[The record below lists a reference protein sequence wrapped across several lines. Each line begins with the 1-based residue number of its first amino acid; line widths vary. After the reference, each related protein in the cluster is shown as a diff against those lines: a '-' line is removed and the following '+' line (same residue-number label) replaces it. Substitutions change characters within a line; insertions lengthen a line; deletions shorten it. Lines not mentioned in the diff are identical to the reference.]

1 MSILATCSGVPPGI
15 GANRELKKALESFW
29 GNQGTGADL
38 QRSAARLRRRH
49 WSTMKAA
56 GMDHIPAGIFLCTT
70 ICWIWPSP
78 SGRSFS
84 GTGALGIP

>member
-1 MSILATCSGVPPGI
+1 VSILATCLGYPRI

-56 GMDHIPAGIFLCTT
+56 GMDHIPVGDFSLYDHMLDMAVTVGASL
-70 ICWIWPSP
+70 
-78 SGRSFS
+78 S
-84 GTGALGIP
+84 GTGA